1 MILLTDDDVLDG
13 PRGAQPQATTTQSFT
28 RPPRSW
34 TRKFAGLLLVL
45 MRAAPHANPDE
56 VIGVR
61 YKLEATRAALPSR

>member
-1 MILLTDDDVLDG
+1 MVYAT
-13 PRGAQPQATTTQSFT
+13 PAPSNQPFIGLKQATTRQSFT

-34 TRKFAGLLLVL
+34 TLRFAGLLLVL